1 MVSAEPDEASNP
13 ERDRLFHQPPERMQR
28 VRRAKIVATLGPATD
43 GLELD
48 FVRAGLD
55 VARVNF
61 SHGTQADHARRCSA
75 VRQAAASLGRPV
87 AVMQDLQGPKIRVGH
102 LVGGGPVELVAGQ
115 ELSISTHDIVGTAE
129 RIGCTYGHLAEDV
142 RPGDRVLLDDGRIRL
157 TVLGCQDGEV
167 STRVEEGGPL
177 GEHKGINLPGVA
189 VSSPAITDKDRADL
203 AFGLQELRV
212 DYVALSFVRT
222 ADEVRA
228 AQELM
233 RDLGRR
239 SVPCIVKLEKGEAI
253 DNLDAIM
260 QVADGVMVARGD
272 LGVELEPEMVPMLQ
286 KRIIRRANQRGIP
299 VITAT
304 QMLESMITEETPTRA
319 EASDVANAVWD
330 GSDAVMLS
338 AETATGRHPLLV
350 LQMMDR
356 IVRAA
361 ESAEDSPPVGRDVG
375 DRPSGSAAAVT
386 HAARVLAEDLNA
398 TAIVGITRSGLTAEL
413 LSRGRGRVPIFAFSP
428 SPDVCGRLAL
438 WWGITPVH
446 MPLADALE
454 PNIAAMEDHLV
465 QSHAAAASDTVVITG
480 SHPFEAGVHTNFV
493 KFHVLGRTG

>member
-1 MVSAEPDEASNP
+1 
-13 ERDRLFHQPPERMQR
+13 MQR

-43 GLELD
+43 GLEVDL
-48 FVRAGLD
+48 VRAGLD
-55 VARVNF
+55 VARLNF
-61 SHGTQADHARRCSA
+61 SHGMPADHARRCNA
-75 VRQAAASLGRPV
+75 VRQAAASLGREI

-102 LVGGGPVELVAGQ
+102 LVGGGPVQLVAGQ
-115 ELSISTHDIVGTAE
+115 DLSITTHDIVGTAE
-129 RIGCTYGHLAEDV
+129 RIGCTYSHLAEDV
-142 RPGDRVLLDDGRIRL
+142 QPGDRVLLDDGRIRL
-157 TVLGCQDGEV
+157 TVVGSTAGEV
-167 STRVEEGGPL
+167 TTRVEEGGPL

-212 DYVALSFVRT
+212 DYVALSFIRT
-222 ADEVRA
+222 AAEVRA

-233 RDLGRR
+233 RDLGRT
-239 SVPCIVKLEKGEAI
+239 VPCVVKLEKGEAI
-253 DNLDAIM
+253 DNLDAII

-272 LGVELEPEMVPMLQ
+272 LGVELAPEMVPMLQ
-286 KRIIRRANQRGIP
+286 KRIIQRANQRGIP

-338 AETATGRHPLLV
+338 AETATGRHPLVV
-350 LQMMDR
+350 LRMMDR

-361 ESAEDSPPVGRDVG
+361 ESAEASPLVGRSRD
-375 DRPSGSAAAVT
+375 DRPRGYAAAVT
-386 HAARVLAEDLNA
+386 HAARVLAEDLEA

-413 LSRGRGRVPIFAFSP
+413 LSRGRAKVPIFAFSP
-428 SPDVCGRLAL
+428 DAAVCCRLAL
-438 WWGITPVH
+438 WWGITPVV

-454 PNIAAMEDHLV
+454 ANISAMEDHLV
-465 QSHAAAASDTVVITG
+465 QCHAAAPADTVVITG